1 MIQRI
6 QTVWLLLAAA
16 CAFAGF
22 KFSFYSGNKLNDPA
36 LYELN
41 ARSASLLMVGTI
53 AVGALAL
60 VSIFLFKQRSTQR
73 WLCILGVLVQL
84 VLLFLYYNE
93 TTGFV
98 KGNYSLTALLQVLV
112 LLAFVMAIRGINKDS
127 KLLKESD
134 RLR

>member
-60 VSIFLFKQRSTQR
+60 VSIFLFKQRSAQR
-73 WLCILGVLVQL
+73 WLCILGILVQL

-112 LLAFVMAIRGINKDS
+112 PLAFVMAIRGINKDS

>member
-16 CAFAGF
+16 SAFAGF

-41 ARSASLLMVGTI
+41 ARSASLLMVSTI
-53 AVGALAL
+53 AVGVLAL
-60 VSIFLFKQRSTQR
+60 VSIFLFKQRGTQR
-73 WLCILGVLVQL
+73 WLCILGILVQL

>member
-22 KFSFYSGNKLNDPA
+22 KFSFYSGTRLNDPA

-73 WLCILGVLVQL
+73 WLCILGILVQL

-112 LLAFVMAIRGINKDS
+112 PLAFVMAIRGINKDS

>member
-6 QTVWLLLAAA
+6 QSIWLLLAAA
-16 CAFAGF
+16 CAFAGL
-22 KFSFYSGNKLNDPA
+22 KLSFYSGNKLNDPL

-41 ARSASLLMVGTI
+41 ATSTTLLMIGTI

-60 VSIFLFKQRSTQR
+60 ISIFLFKQRTTQR
-73 WLCILGVLVQL
+73 WLCILGLLVQAAL
-84 VLLFLYYNE
+84 IFVYYNE
-93 TTGFV
+93 TTNFV
-98 KGNYSLTALLQVLV
+98 KGNYSLTALLQAIV
-112 LLAFVMAIRGINKDS
+112 LLAFVFAIRGINKDS

>member
-53 AVGALAL
+53 AVGVLAL

-73 WLCILGVLVQL
+73 WLCILGILVQL
-84 VLLFLYYNE
+84 ALLFLYYNE

-112 LLAFVMAIRGINKDS
+112 PLAFVMAIRGINKDS